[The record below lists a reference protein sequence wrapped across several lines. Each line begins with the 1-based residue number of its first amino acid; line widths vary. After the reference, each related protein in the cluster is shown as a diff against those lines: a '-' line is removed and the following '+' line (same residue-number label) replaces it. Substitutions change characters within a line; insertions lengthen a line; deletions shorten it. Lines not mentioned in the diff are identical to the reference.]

1 MLEHLDW
8 TLKSWDE
15 LSLDEFYAIS
25 AERIAVFVVEQDCPY
40 QDFDGKDQVS
50 HHFWASNSR
59 GEVLA
64 YLRIVKP
71 GVSYEEVS
79 IGRVL
84 TSNSARGTGLG
95 IALMQKGVEASLKLY
110 GEVDIKIS
118 AQQYLIKY
126 YEKFGFAA
134 VGEGYLEDDIPHI
147 AMIRKTRE

>member
-40 QDFDGKDQVS
+40 QDFDGKDQKS
-50 HHFWASNSR
+50 HHFWASNKE
-59 GEVLA
+59 GEVMA

-71 GVSYEEVS
+71 GVSYDEVS

-84 TSNSARGTGLG
+84 TAQSARGAGVG
-95 IALMQKGVEASLKLY
+95 IALMKKGVEATLKLH

-118 AQQYLIKY
+118 AQEYLIKY
-126 YEKFGFAA
+126 YEKFGFVA

-147 AMIRKTRE
+147 AMIRKTKG

>member
-40 QDFDGKDQVS
+40 QDFDGKDQKS
-50 HHFWASNSR
+50 HHFWASNKE
-59 GEVLA
+59 GEVMA

-71 GVSYEEVS
+71 GVSYDEVS

-84 TSNSARGTGLG
+84 TAQSARGAGVG
-95 IALMQKGVEASLKLY
+95 IALMKKGVEATLKLY

-118 AQQYLIKY
+118 AQEYLIKY
-126 YEKFGFAA
+126 YEKFGFVA

-147 AMIRKTRE
+147 AMIRKTKG